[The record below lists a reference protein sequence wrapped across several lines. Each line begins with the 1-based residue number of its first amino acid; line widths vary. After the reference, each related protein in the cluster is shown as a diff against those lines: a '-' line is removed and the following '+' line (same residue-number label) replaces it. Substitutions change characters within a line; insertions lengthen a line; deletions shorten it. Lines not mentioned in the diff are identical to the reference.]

1 MREVDDPKL
10 RKIMGPARHG
20 IVAGI
25 SILGIVGAVLQIVAV
40 DNFDMSQFN
49 TAKAL
54 RQASGALFMAVS
66 LWVMV
71 GPFVLLFMYNP
82 IGVRKLVPTV
92 VICVSGTALMIE
104 SIYRVV
110 SASSS
115 SGWILS
121 QQAVDVLLFM
131 PEALVLLLFVG
142 LDFDEMADV
151 RLFGLREDEI
161 STTPMPKACDEEI
174 AMEPVVSKYS

>member
-1 MREVDDPKL
+1 MREVDNPKV
-10 RKIMGPARHG
+10 RKIMAPARHG
-20 IVAGI
+20 LVAGI
-25 SILGIVGAVLQIVAV
+25 SIIGIVGAVLQIVAV
-40 DNFDMSQFN
+40 DNFNMSQFN

-71 GPFVLLFMYNP
+71 VPLLLLAKFNP
-82 IGVRKLVPTV
+82 LGVRKLAPTAV
-92 VICVSGTALMIE
+92 LCVSGTALMIE
-104 SIYRVV
+104 SVYRVV

-131 PEALVLLLFVG
+131 PEALVLILFVG
-142 LDFDEMADV
+142 LDFDDLADV
-151 RLFGLREDEI
+151 RLFGRRGDES
-161 STTPMPKACDEEI
+161 STTPSPSKGDEEI
-174 AMEPVVSKYS
+174 ALEPIASK

>member
-1 MREVDDPKL
+1 ML
-10 RKIMGPARHG
+10 GP
-20 IVAGI
+20 
-25 SILGIVGAVLQIVAV
+25 L
-40 DNFDMSQFN
+40 
-49 TAKAL
+49 
-54 RQASGALFMAVS
+54 
-66 LWVMV
+66 
-71 GPFVLLFMYNP
+71 VLLFMYSP
-82 IGVRKLVPTV
+82 IGVRKLLPTV
-92 VICVSGTALMIE
+92 VIYVSGTALMIE

-142 LDFDEMADV
+142 LDFDELADV

-161 STTPMPKACDEEI
+161 STTPTPKACDEEI
-174 AMEPVVSKYS
+174 AMEPVVSK